1 MLKTGDARDAVA
13 RHLLEA
19 IERVRKDVE
28 TVEFWAEAVAGFARP
43 VPHYR
48 PDDVTVW
55 MPGGQGTAEL
65 KSRDDKDRGEDRRKT
80 GRDR

>member
-1 MLKTGDARDAVA
+1 MMDTGDARDAVS
-13 RHLLEA
+13 RHLLDA

-28 TVEFWAEAVAGFARP
+28 AVEFWADAVAGFSQP

-55 MPGGQGTAEL
+55 MPNEQGAAEL
-65 KSRDDKDRGEDRRKT
+65 RSGNDNGDQRKRGS
-80 GRDR
+80 GR

>member
-1 MLKTGDARDAVA
+1 MDSGDARNAVA

-28 TVEFWAEAVAGFARP
+28 AVEFWADAVAGFSQP

-55 MPGGQGTAEL
+55 LPDEQAAEL
-65 KSRDDKDRGEDRRKT
+65 NRRDETHERPKTRR
-80 GRDR
+80 